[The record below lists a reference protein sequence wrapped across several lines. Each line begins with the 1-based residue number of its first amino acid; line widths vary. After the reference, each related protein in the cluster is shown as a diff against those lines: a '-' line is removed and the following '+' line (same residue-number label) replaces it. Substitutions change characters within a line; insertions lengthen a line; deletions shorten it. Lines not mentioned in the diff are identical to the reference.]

1 MVIVPLPKP
10 IELEKLLGALLM
22 RPVKVVRADDDAAP
36 QGPLTAALF
45 HTDEPVLQVLV
56 RSDLTLA
63 ASLAAALSVVPVA
76 AVKECVAAK
85 KMDASLQDNF
95 GEVMNVM
102 SRFLSMGGRTF
113 RLGPVTCPPGEAAP
127 ELQALVEGSDERRVF
142 TIEVP
147 GYLAGRLD
155 FVTL

>member
-1 MVIVPLPKP
+1 
-10 IELEKLLGALLM
+10 M
-22 RPVKVVRADDDAAP
+22 RPVTVVRVEGDAPPPAEP
-36 QGPLTAALF
+36 VAGALF

-56 RSDLTLA
+56 RADLTLA
-63 ASLAAALSVVPVA
+63 ASLAAALSVVPLA

-113 RLGPVTCPPGEAAP
+113 RLGPLTCPPAEAAP

-147 GYLAGRLD
+147 GYAAGRLD